1 MAAANRTGTA
11 TILEREEKA
20 ADQLSRLRSLGPAAR
35 RVNGEQASG
44 ISGDE
49 VVVVAEGEEI

>member
-11 TILEREEKA
+11 AMLECEEKA
-20 ADQLSRLRSLGPAAR
+20 ADQTSRLRSL
-35 RVNGEQASG
+35 ASG

-49 VVVVAEGEEI
+49 VVIAEGEEI